1 MIMEDKVRM
10 LLSRMMALCS
20 KREYCEADIRRK
32 LSAALEAETGI
43 AADAASVLRSAD
55 MIVDTLKREKFLDDA
70 RYAKVFARD
79 KSGISGWGR
88 LKIRHALAAKG
99 IDREVIAEALEDMD
113 QEKGLMKLEKTMLAK
128 AASLK
133 GDPQRKFKLLRFALG
148 RGYEYGEI
156 RGLTDS
162 VLRASDAADEED

>member
-1 MIMEDKVRM
+1 
-10 LLSRMMALCS
+10 
-20 KREYCEADIRRK
+20 
-32 LSAALEAETGI
+32 
-43 AADAASVLRSAD
+43 
-55 MIVDTLKREKFLDDA
+55 
-70 RYAKVFARD
+70 
-79 KSGISGWGR
+79 
-88 LKIRHALAAKG
+88 
-99 IDREVIAEALEDMD
+99 
-113 QEKGLMKLEKTMLAK
+113 MKLEKTMLAK